1 MIHKLAEGP
10 LTLTVASVEE
20 RQGKF
25 GAQYLFAGEDG
36 TEVYLSKQTAERQLE
51 RLKLTP
57 EQAVGHTL
65 HMEQVQKNGATYTN
79 ISKVGA
85 TGAPAAKT
93 AAVAAPA
100 PVAKMSIE
108 ELGAIYGQCVAQA
121 FQTLGAA
128 CDEAGMMYDASVIQA
143 AAATLFIKATR

>member
-36 TEVYLSKQTAERQLE
+36 VEVYLSKQTAERQLE

-57 EQAVGHTL
+57 EQAVGQTL

-85 TGAPAAKT
+85 GGPPAAKPAAAAPAPAAK
-93 AAVAAPA
+93 V
-100 PVAKMSIE
+100 SIE
-108 ELGAIYGQCVAQA
+108 ELGALYGQCVAQA
-121 FQTLGAA
+121 FQTIGTA

>member
-36 TEVYLSKQTAERQLE
+36 VEVYLSKQTAERQLE

-57 EQAVGHTL
+57 EQAVGQTL

-85 TGAPAAKT
+85 NGAPAARP
-93 AAVAAPA
+93 AAAAPA
-100 PVAKMSIE
+100 PAAKVSIE
-108 ELGAIYGQCVAQA
+108 ELGALYGQCVAQA
-121 FQTLGAA
+121 FQTIGAA
-128 CDEAGMMYDASVIQA
+128 CEEAGIMYDASVIQA